1 MAKKATALKDLKAL
15 RALDT
20 AGLQKELTA
29 TEKELFVLQMKQV
42 AGELKQSHLI
52 ASHRRQ
58 IARIKTLLTETAAA

>member
-1 MAKKATALKDLKAL
+1 MAKKATALKDIKAL
-15 RALDT
+15 RALDA

-58 IARIKTLLTETAAA
+58 IARIKTLQSESIAA